1 MENTNNNDPGPWYE
15 HEEVTA
21 DYVRDHQFKKL
32 KQAHD
37 GKQLNDDILRTIL
50 LKHIPDTM
58 RNFGS
63 LRGYLTFGLNAN
75 IVADIE
81 KDIKMNC

>member
-1 MENTNNNDPGPWYE
+1 MENTNNDNTGPWYE
-15 HEEVTA
+15 QEEVTA
-21 DYVRDHQFKKL
+21 DYVREHQFKKL
-32 KQAHD
+32 KQTQN
-37 GKQLNDDILRTIL
+37 GKQLDDDILRSIL

-58 RNFGS
+58 SNFGS

-75 IVADIE
+75 IMREIE